1 MHAHRGFLDVAG
13 MIHVCETRH
22 LCLLLKPNA
31 VFPEL
36 RVIVAMSPDTILFTT
51 IPYNHL
57 RSQHLWTRRKNT
69 PLLPERASSGQS
81 WSRRHQAWE
90 SSQQDSNL
98 LGTWS
103 HPSHTEVKDNNHVFH
118 KVNSFLSRKS
128 VECRS
133 PAINVTETKPCFV
146 CFENNENLRFK
157 ATFKGSKCRK
167 SPKKKIIWQCLA
179 YSRSIPLWR
188 AHTDT
193 KLPTRACSP
202 LPQLPPPNSSSSQR
216 GTKVGV
222 GEHFVGQIKELK

>member
-1 MHAHRGFLDVAG
+1 MHAYRGFLDAAG
-13 MIHVCETRH
+13 MIHVCGARH

-31 VFPEL
+31 AFPDL

-57 RSQHLWTRRKNT
+57 RSQHLTRSKNT
-69 PLLPERASSGQS
+69 LLLSERASSGQS

-118 KVNSFLSRKS
+118 KVNSFLSRNS

-133 PAINVTETKPCFV
+133 PDINVTETKPCFV
-146 CFENNENLRFK
+146 CFENNGNLRFK
-157 ATFKGSKCRK
+157 ATFRVSKCRK
-167 SPKKKIIWQCLA
+167 SPKKKSLA
-179 YSRSIPLWR
+179 VSGI
-188 AHTDT
+188 
-193 KLPTRACSP
+193 
-202 LPQLPPPNSSSSQR
+202 
-216 GTKVGV
+216 
-222 GEHFVGQIKELK
+222 